1 MPYCLVRWRAEAARG
16 RYTAY
21 SPPVLTPSV
30 MVFLMEGCHAGGPFR
45 TAPTILPSEMQ
56 SRDPP
61 CGAGSL
67 FVYGPD
73 RWTVGC
79 ALATSCAYVETF
91 CLQFGVK

>member
-1 MPYCLVRWRAEAARG
+1 MGGHSENFRSLGPTGAEI
-16 RYTAY
+16 TAY
-21 SPPVLTPSV
+21 SPPVLTPSINQL
-30 MVFLMEGCHAGGPFR
+30 LMEGCHGGGPFS
-45 TAPTILPSEMQ
+45 TASAVLPLEDE

-79 ALATSCAYVETF
+79 AVTF
-91 CLQFGVK
+91 SNVMTAV